1 MSTSPGEPT
10 LQIGAVAELTELS
23 IRTLRHYDDLGLVR
37 PNGRSVGGFRLYTRA
52 DVDRLLLIRRMKP
65 LGFSLEEMASLLAA
79 ADAHRASPTPATADT
94 LAGYLDAATQRRDEL
109 VRQVARADEFI
120 EQLRALGADTGR
132 RGDDMA
138 SQHDCGSG

>member
-79 ADAHRASPTPATADT
+79 ADAHRASPTPATGDT

-138 SQHDCGSG
+138 SQHD